1 MVIRDIP
8 KKGTYLENTHQ
19 KKTYPYH
26 TKQNLSQKKKL
37 TRDGNGHHIMRN
49 SSNYLECVKLLNS
62 RYLQILN
69 LYAANNNFKTK
80 ANTQN

>member
-1 MVIRDIP
+1 MAIRDIP
-8 KKGTYLENTHQ
+8 KKRNISGKYSPKE
-19 KKTYPYH
+19 
-26 TKQNLSQKKKL
+26 NLSISHKTEFKSKTKL
-37 TRDGNGHHIMRN
+37 TRDGNSHHIMRN
-49 SSNYLECVKLLNS
+49 SSNYLEGIKILNS